1 MFQSDIA
8 ALLAVGLPL
17 TTAMIVY
24 PMIEMPPAIRAW
36 LVASIERVWP
46 EPAAVIAAIPSGLPA
61 GQVQRLAGGG
71 PFGLLYDGRLDEI
84 DGRIALEVLEN
95 SRMSGSPTSGS
106 GTTAPSSRSNRHRW
120 ISYSFGPNDTPEER
134 AAAERAYFEH
144 NRTAYA
150 LLRERGFN

>member
-1 MFQSDIA
+1 
-8 ALLAVGLPL
+8 
-17 TTAMIVY
+17 
-24 PMIEMPPAIRAW
+24 MIEMPRAIRAW

-46 EPAAVIAAIPSGLPA
+46 DPAPVVAAIPSGLPA

-95 SRMSGSPTSGS
+95 SRMSGESYFRVWDD
-106 GTTAPSSRSNRHRW
+106 GTIEPLEPAPR
-120 ISYSFGPNDTPEER
+120 IGYAFGPNATPEER
-134 AAAERAYFEH
+134 AAAERAYFDH